1 MAEQTRRDEQMPNRA
16 SDMEKAEGSRDTA
29 KGNAEQGSG
38 ISNRPREAEQ
48 QEQESLPPRGQS
60 KDKGHA

>member
-29 KGNAEQGSG
+29 KGNIEHGGG
-38 ISNRPREAEQ
+38 ISNRPLEAEQ